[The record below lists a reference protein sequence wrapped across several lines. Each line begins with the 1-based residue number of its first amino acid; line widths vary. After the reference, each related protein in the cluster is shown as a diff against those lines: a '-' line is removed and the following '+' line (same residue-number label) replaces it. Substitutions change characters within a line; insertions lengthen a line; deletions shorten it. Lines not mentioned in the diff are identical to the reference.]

1 MSAWAGRRVFW
12 NTPAWSVMV
21 VCGVPSRLHALVALS
36 AIAAIEACLS
46 WADRKKLQSPVLIF
60 VNTIDISVSMRYN
73 SPNFIAN
80 R

>member
-1 MSAWAGRRVFW
+1 MGRAAGFLEYARVERDGCVRRPVEAARARCPFSHCRHRSMS
-12 NTPAWSVMV
+12 
-21 VCGVPSRLHALVALS
+21 LLV
-36 AIAAIEACLS
+36 
-46 WADRKKLQSPVLIF
+46 DRKKLQSPVLIF